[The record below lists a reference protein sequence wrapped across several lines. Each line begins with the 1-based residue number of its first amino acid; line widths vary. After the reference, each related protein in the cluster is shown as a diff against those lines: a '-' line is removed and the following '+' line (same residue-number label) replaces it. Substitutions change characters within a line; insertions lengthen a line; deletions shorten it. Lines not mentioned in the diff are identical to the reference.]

1 MKLQDLSFPFF
12 ISNELHHTHLFS
24 LVCTGCL
31 QVHSYYRC
39 RIGCKNWSLMLAQ
52 GEREYAAD
60 EDIWSRE
67 GGSNGWLEKTA
78 LLGVWC

>member
-1 MKLQDLSFPFF
+1 
-12 ISNELHHTHLFS
+12 
-24 LVCTGCL
+24 
-31 QVHSYYRC
+31 
-39 RIGCKNWSLMLAQ
+39 MLAQ